1 MVKQMSANVKTT
13 ESGAAPES
21 GSVQQEFKLWQCV
34 LCGFVYDEAE
44 GMPAEGIP
52 AGTRWEDVPDD
63 WICPECSAT
72 KIDFEMIE
80 I

>member
-1 MVKQMSANVKTT
+1 M
-13 ESGAAPES
+13 
-21 GSVQQEFKLWQCV
+21 EFKLWQCV

-52 AGTRWEDVPDD
+52 AGTRWADVPDD

>member
-1 MVKQMSANVKTT
+1 MSANVNETGHGT
-13 ESGAAPES
+13 EPKSEP
-21 GSVQQEFKLWQCV
+21 VQLEFKLWQCV

-52 AGTRWEDVPDD
+52 AGTRWADVPDD